1 MTVYRISHAPRFAIS
16 TKWDGGEDAPP
27 HISRR
32 TKYGRL
38 SSAPQSVYSDALP
51 LDEVI
56 RLMEW
61 AYDVGVRDAKG
72 AMRAAIGLGAFD
84 DAGGDGQ

>member
-32 TKYGRL
+32 TKRGSV
-38 SSAPQSVYSDALP
+38 SSAPQTFYGDTLP
-51 LDEVI
+51 LAEVV

-72 AMRAAIGLGAFD
+72 AVRAAIGLGAFD
-84 DAGGDGQ
+84 DDGEDGR

>member
-1 MTVYRISHAPRFAIS
+1 MTVYRISHAPRFAVS
-16 TKWDGGEDAPP
+16 TEWEGGKDAPP

-32 TKYGRL
+32 TKHGWW
-38 SSAPQSVYSDALP
+38 SAAPQSVYSDALP

-61 AYDVGVRDAKG
+61 AYDVGVRDTKD

-84 DAGGDGQ
+84 DAGEDRR